1 MSAKWWLLPMVFLLL
16 PACAPAASTA
26 QPAPTP
32 TPSAAPP
39 AATATP
45 AATPEDTGWEWS
57 EYLRYE
63 GEHTAALR
71 DGSPI
76 PQGTLPLYYRGNWK
90 DCTWAE
96 LAEETGFAAEDLR
109 ALNPQ
114 VREGEDGRL
123 QGNVFDLLLAEEYL
137 IPQTAEAEV
146 TVTVPSMPEAYRE
159 CSYQVPASLPQ
170 EAAAALALAYYNLE
184 AEGQGVVTEPS
195 EVDGYNRVTSGVRFT
210 TFSRAEEYF
219 STFYAPDVL
228 ASLLEPVP
236 WQSEK
241 PAAYYAQGEGDALLL
256 QGYAFDHIIP
266 QSGYTHTEPE
276 QQADGSLRFAGV
288 CIIMTDD
295 MGEPLPQDACRLYYA
310 PTVLVE
316 TPDGWRVQQA
326 DSPF

>member
-1 MSAKWWLLPMVFLLL
+1 MSAKWWLLPMAFLLL

-45 AATPEDTGWEWS
+45 AATPEDAGWAWP
-57 EYLRYE
+57 EYLRYA

-76 PQGTLPLYYRGNWK
+76 PQGTLPLYYRGNWQG
-90 DCTWAE
+90 CTWAE
-96 LAEETGFAAEDLR
+96 LTEETGFAEENLR

-123 QGNVFDLLLAEEYL
+123 QGDIFDLLLAEEYP
-137 IPQTAEAEV
+137 IPETAEAEV
-146 TVTVPSMPEAYRE
+146 AVTAPSMPEAYRE
-159 CSYQVPASLPQ
+159 RSYQVPASLPRG
-170 EAAAALALAYYNLE
+170 AAAALALAYYNLE
-184 AEGQGVVTEPS
+184 AEGQGFITEPS
-195 EVDGYNRVTSGVRFT
+195 EVDGYVRVTSGARFT
-210 TFSRAEEYF
+210 TFSHAEEYF
-219 STFYAPDVL
+219 STFYTPEAL
-228 ASLLEPVP
+228 ASLLEPMPWHGEVP
-236 WQSEK
+236 T
-241 PAAYYAQGEGDALLL
+241 AYYAEGEGDALLL

-276 QQADGSLRFAGV
+276 RQADGSLNFAGI
-288 CIIMTDD
+288 CIIVTDD
-295 MGEPLPQDACRLYYA
+295 MGKPLPQDACKLYYA

-326 DSPF
+326 NPPF

>member
-1 MSAKWWLLPMVFLLL
+1 MSAKWWLLPMAFLLL

-26 QPAPTP
+26 QPATTP
-32 TPSAAPP
+32 APP

-45 AATPEDTGWEWS
+45 AATPEDTGWEWP

-90 DCTWAE
+90 NCTWAE

-114 VREGEDGRL
+114 VQEGEDGRL
-123 QGNVFDLLLAEEYL
+123 QGDVFDLLLAEEYP

-184 AEGQGVVTEPS
+184 AEGQGFVTEPS

-241 PAAYYAQGEGDALLL
+241 PAAYYAQGEGDTLLL

-266 QSGYTHTEPE
+266 RSGYTHTEPE
-276 QQADGSLRFAGV
+276 QQADGSLRFGGV
-288 CIIMTDD
+288 CVIVTDD
-295 MGEPLPQDACRLYYA
+295 MGEPLPQDACRLYCA

-326 DSPF
+326 DPPF

>member
-184 AEGQGVVTEPS
+184 AEGQGFVTEPS

-326 DSPF
+326 DSLF